1 MHTTDLLRERPLR
14 SRAFGALTAGALAV
28 AGLGLSSASAGA
40 QVDDATPSEAAGSWL
55 ADQFVDGER
64 FESEFGGVIYP
75 DHGGTVDAAIALA
88 AAGVADGVGAAATDW
103 LETSEQTRGY
113 AGDIDNDGTNQSGGL
128 AKLALLAQTRGL
140 DARDW
145 GEDGVD
151 LIQRLVD
158 MEDGSG
164 EFIDTPDWGNDFKTF
179 SHAFAIMALS
189 RQGDAAPT
197 AASLDLLLTSQCADG
212 GFDGN
217 LSPDPA
223 ACSSGIDSTA
233 VALMALVAAER
244 ADDADEIAD
253 AADHL
258 TGMQAADGSLG
269 NANSTGLAAYALR
282 LAGAT
287 AAADA
292 GAAYLLSLQQ
302 DCDAAEADR
311 GAIAFDDSGFD
322 AGTAVRATAQGLYG
336 ITGLGYVDAS
346 AAGATTD
353 QPRFDC
359 TEPVES
365 TTTSSTPTTETT
377 VVTSGVS
384 PSATPVRAT
393 PTFTG

>member
-1 MHTTDLLRERPLR
+1 MPTTDLLRERPLR

-40 QVDDATPSEAAGSWL
+40 QVDDATPPEAAGSWL

-64 FESEFGGVIYP
+64 FEFVFGPDVFA
-75 DHGGTVDAAIALA
+75 DHGGTVDATIALA
-88 AAGVADGVGAAATDW
+88 AAGVADDIGAAATDW
-103 LETSEQTRGY
+103 LGTSEQTKAY
-113 AGDIDNDGTNQSGGL
+113 AGDPGDGANQAGGL

-158 MEDGSG
+158 MEDASG
-164 EFIDTPDWGNDFKTF
+164 DFINTPYNTNDFKTF

-189 RQGDAAPT
+189 RQGDAAPS

-212 GFDGN
+212 GFDGD
-217 LSPDPA
+217 LDEDPA
-223 ACSSGIDSTA
+223 DCSSGIDSTA
-233 VALMALVAAER
+233 VALMALIAADR

-253 AADHL
+253 AVDHL
-258 TGMQAADGSLG
+258 IDAQGTDGGFG
-269 NANSTGLAAYALR
+269 NANSTGVAVYALR

-292 GAAYLLSLQQ
+292 GAAYLLTLQQ

-311 GAIAFDDSGFD
+311 GAIAFDESGFD
-322 AGTAVRATAQGLYG
+322 AGSAVRATAQGLYG
-336 ITGLGYVDAS
+336 ITGLGYVNAS
-346 AAGATTD
+346 ADGATID

-365 TTTSSTPTTETT
+365 TTTSSTPTTSTT
-377 VVTSGVS
+377 VVTGGAS
-384 PSATPVRAT
+384 PAATPVRAT